1 MDNFWQPLDDLRIDD
16 CHVHASTL
24 IRKTLANDDEK
35 WKPYVIPPLKDAPQ
49 DPIVASI
56 ERKSVFRDEEACTGD
71 RIRGGGREES
81 DAEKVGKVP
90 PELRVLEDERD
101 VWLESIGRYV
111 DYKVSVSLPSPSPC
125 RFNVKFMFRII
136 SSHGTPYD
144 AHTRLHNC
152 NPTRETPHS

>member
-35 WKPYVIPPLKDAPQ
+35 WTPYVIPPLKDVPQ

-56 ERKSVFRDEEACTGD
+56 ERGSVFRDEQAWTGD
-71 RIRGGGREES
+71 RRRGGWRDES

-90 PELRVLEDERD
+90 PELRMLEDEGD

-111 DYKVSVSLPSPSPC
+111 DYKVGCSSFFLTLVIDLAV
-125 RFNVKFMFRII
+125 RTI

-152 NPTRETPHS
+152 NPTREAPHS